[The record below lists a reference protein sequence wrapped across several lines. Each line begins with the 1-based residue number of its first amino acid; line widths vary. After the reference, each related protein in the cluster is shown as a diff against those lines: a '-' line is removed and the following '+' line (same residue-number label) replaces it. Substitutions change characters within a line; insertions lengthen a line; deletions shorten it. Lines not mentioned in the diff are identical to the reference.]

1 MLIYTKES
9 FPGTAINTEHLMKP
23 DKIIQQFAVDDLTI
37 ALEDPRKWKIK
48 RTVQR
53 RMPVC
58 FFEGKK
64 KIKNK
69 YDWTT
74 TISTLPSFQ
83 LYRTYQGSCRFG
95 TKTIS
100 TLPTL
105 NATLPHN
112 AYTRY
117 PPQLHT
123 IPNADH
129 RGKDWAKWVPPRLY
143 SRIYSVQRQAKN

>member
-37 ALEDPRKWKIK
+37 ALEYPRKWKIK

-64 KIKNK
+64 KRKKEIQLNDDNK
-69 YDWTT
+69 HPSIIPALPDLSRFMSVWDEDNINSTYPQRDTT
-74 TISTLPSFQ
+74 TQSLHTLPS
-83 LYRTYQGSCRFG
+83 T
-95 TKTIS
+95 T
-100 TLPTL
+100 
-105 NATLPHN
+105 PHN
-112 AYTRY
+112 TKC
-117 PPQLHT
+117 
-123 IPNADH
+123 
-129 RGKDWAKWVPPRLY
+129 G
-143 SRIYSVQRQAKN
+143 S